1 MQSLYPN
8 IQPYASQYLSVDTR
22 HTLYVEECGN
32 PDGLPVVFLH
42 GGPGSGCEAMHRR
55 FFDPEQYRIIL
66 FDQRGCGQSTPHSEL
81 HDNTTWHLVTDLE
94 TIRQTLGVERWVL
107 FGGSWGST
115 LALAYAETH
124 PQQVLGMILRG
135 IFLGRGREIQW
146 FYQDGANRF
155 FPDLWTHFLA
165 PIPESERSHLIQA
178 YYQRLTGNDELERL
192 RVARAWAGWEGATL
206 TLERCPQVVDSF
218 TEAHKALSLASI
230 EAHYFIN
237 DCFLEPDQLLR
248 QADRL
253 TGIPGYI
260 IHGRYDMVTTL
271 DNAWALSHAW
281 PDAELRIVGASG
293 HSASEPGIIDALVTA
308 TRRLAETLISSGT

>member
-1 MQSLYPN
+1 MQSLYPS
-8 IQPYASQYLSVDTR
+8 ILPYASQHLPVDSL
-22 HTLYVEECGN
+22 HTLYIEECGN

-42 GGPGSGCEAMHRR
+42 GGPGGGCEPMHRR

-66 FDQRGCGQSTPHSEL
+66 FDQRGCGQSTPHAEL
-81 HDNTTWHLVTDLE
+81 RDNTTGHLVADLE
-94 TIRQTLGVERWVL
+94 AIRQKLGIERWVL

-135 IFLGRGREIQW
+135 IFLARAREIHW

-155 FPDLWTHFLA
+155 FPDLWEQFLA
-165 PIPESERSHLIQA
+165 PIPVSEREDLIQA

-192 RVARAWAGWEGATL
+192 RVARAWAAWEGATL
-206 TLERCPQVVDSF
+206 TLERCSQVLDSF
-218 TEAHKALSLASI
+218 TEAHKALSLACI

-248 QADRL
+248 KANRL
-253 TGIPGYI
+253 AGIPGYI

-271 DNAWALSHAW
+271 DNAWSLSRAW
-281 PDAELRIVGASG
+281 PAAELRIVGVAG
-293 HSASEPGIIDALVTA
+293 HSASEPGIIDALITA
-308 TRRLAETLISSGT
+308 TRRMAETLT